1 MASPKLPRQR
11 ELLSPCIR
19 PEFTQVGRSAS
30 GFFWGVPNEGNRA
43 NVAWNKATWRVD
55 FGISSLWITRHLK
68 MQFVLVVGLLC
79 LKCVRWFFSPWS
91 WGVIF
96 CLNMFSNG
104 VVTLPAGVSFVSFS
118 SLWLFLKI
126 SSELVIKSSIG
137 FSSLKMV
144 IAQVLT
150 PVIFFRQFSRLIVYL
165 YQKDTLWNMF
175 QKWSQ
180 RSRCL
185 HRVVL
190 EKKQPNGNAQINTG
204 FFGLRTFV
212 FQVLIDFYWFLA
224 RINSLQPG
232 DIVLKLFRSRTLDQ
246 WEAKEPSG
254 WHGEFVTSKN
264 CPKPTPQKKN
274 AQNQCFESLSGMKDC
289 SGKFSYLAN
298 GQLSNFFGVTCLVG
312 KQKFKLLFH
321 GLLAE

>member
-1 MASPKLPRQR
+1 
-11 ELLSPCIR
+11 
-19 PEFTQVGRSAS
+19 
-30 GFFWGVPNEGNRA
+30 
-43 NVAWNKATWRVD
+43 
-55 FGISSLWITRHLK
+55 

-96 CLNMFSNG
+96 CLNVFFKWGGHTTSWCF
-104 VVTLPAGVSFVSFS
+104 FVSFF

-126 SSELVIKSSIG
+126 SSELMINKSSIG

-165 YQKDTLWNMF
+165 N

-190 EKKQPNGNAQINTG
+190 GKKRTNYQCANSH
-204 FFGLRTFV
+204 GLFWTTNV
-212 FQVLIDFYWFLA
+212 CGKVLIDFYWFLA
-224 RINSLQPG
+224 RINSLKPG
-232 DIVLKLFRSRTLDQ
+232 DIVLKLFGSRPLDLGPMGSRGTQ
-246 WEAKEPSG
+246 WMPLGISNIQKLPKTPPPPKKKMSKINVLNLWVEWRTALEIF
-254 WHGEFVTSKN
+254 EF
-264 CPKPTPQKKN
+264 
-274 AQNQCFESLSGMKDC
+274 
-289 SGKFSYLAN
+289 
-298 GQLSNFFGVTCLVG
+298 
-312 KQKFKLLFH
+312 
-321 GLLAE
+321 